1 MTDKNDFD
9 ASTAQRLLATW
20 IALREGKLMVAPE
33 FRQLAEEFM
42 AAPLTMVGLVDIRGL
57 SEKALS
63 FGRTAGLGLGFMAQR
78 QPNQHSASQS
88 LPMTEVQPELFGCS
102 RISLLP

>member
-1 MTDKNDFD
+1 VTEKNDFD

-20 IALREGKLMVAPE
+20 AALREGRMRVDPE

-42 AAPLTMVGLVDIRGL
+42 AAPLTMVGLVDTRGL

-63 FGRTAGLGLGFMAQR
+63 FGRASGLALDFMTQR
-78 QPNQHSASQS
+78 QPAQHSQP
-88 LPMTEVQPELFGCS
+88 LPMTEAQPEL
-102 RISLLP
+102 